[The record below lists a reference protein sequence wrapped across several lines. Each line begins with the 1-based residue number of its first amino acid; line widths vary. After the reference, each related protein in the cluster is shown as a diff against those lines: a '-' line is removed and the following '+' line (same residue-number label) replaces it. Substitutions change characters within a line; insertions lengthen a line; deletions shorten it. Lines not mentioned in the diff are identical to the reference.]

1 MTDTADRV
9 AAKAERRTAKQRQRV
24 ADRHILGP
32 VSARLTVA
40 SAIVAVASLCAV
52 VPFILI
58 AEVCR
63 ELLAGTPDWSRVWGL
78 LLTALGILG
87 VRGLLQS
94 GALLWSHL
102 IDAEHQFTLRQLLAA
117 KLSRVPLGWFTER
130 SSGEVKKLLQNDVDA
145 LHYLVAHARLE
156 FVGALTL
163 PLATFGYLL
172 LVDWRL
178 ALLLLVPIVI
188 YAFVMSRIMG
198 SGYAAKMATYE
209 SWQTEV
215 SETTIE
221 FVDGIQVVRAFGQP
235 RKGHH
240 RYQAAVDGYA
250 TFFQAWVSPIT
261 RLEGIGSQLLNPVVV
276 LLLMLL
282 ASLGLIGGGLME
294 PASLVPFILIGL
306 GIGGTVL
313 TFGYGVQALR
323 LASAASVRLW
333 ELTETAELVD
343 PAEGPVPTS
352 GIVRFDDV
360 TFGYREGHPV
370 LKNIDLELHPG
381 TITALVGPSGSGK
394 STLARLVPRFY
405 DVTGGRITLDGHDL
419 RALRSADLYRAV
431 GFVLQDVQLI
441 AGTVRENL
449 LLARPDADDAALERV
464 CRAAQI
470 HDRILEL
477 PRGYHSEIG
486 VDARL
491 SGGEAQR
498 LSIARA
504 LLADAPVL
512 VLDEATAFADP
523 ESEAAIQDAL
533 AVLVA
538 DRTVLVIAHRLHT
551 IVDVDRIVVLDQG
564 RIVQNGTPDELRAAD
579 GLFARLWAANERA
592 LGEVEQMDIPERRQA
607 VGQNAGGQNAAAQNA
622 VDQNAVGQNAEVNA

>member
-1 MTDTADRV
+1 MPETADR
-9 AAKAERRTAKQRQRV
+9 AAAAAARRTAKERQRR
-24 ADRHILGP
+24 ADRQILGAL
-32 VSARLTVA
+32 SSRLTVA
-40 SAIVAVASLCAV
+40 SVIVAIASLCAV

-63 ELLAGTPDWSRVWGL
+63 ELLGATPEWSRVWML

-102 IDAEHQFTLRQLLAA
+102 IDAEHQYTLRQLLAA

-130 SSGEVKKLLQNDVDA
+130 SSGEVKKILQNDVDA

-163 PLATFGYLL
+163 PLVTFVYLL
-172 LVDWRL
+172 FVDWRL
-178 ALLLLVPIVI
+178 GLLLLVPILI

-198 SGYAAKMATYE
+198 PGYAAKLATFE
-209 SWQTEV
+209 SWQNRV

-240 RYQAAVDGYA
+240 RYQEAIDGYA
-250 TFFQAWVSPIT
+250 SFFTAWVGPIT

-276 LLLMLL
+276 LLLVLL
-282 ASLGLIGGGLME
+282 SALGLIGGGAME
-294 PASLVPFILIGL
+294 PAALVPFILLGL

-313 TFGYGVQALR
+313 TFGYGLQALR
-323 LASAASVRLW
+323 QASAASVRLSDLLESP
-333 ELTETAELVD
+333 ELAD
-343 PAEGPVPTS
+343 PDSGPVPAS
-352 GIVRFDDV
+352 GLVRFEDV

-370 LKNIDLELHPG
+370 LKAVDLELRPG

-405 DVTGGRITLDGHDL
+405 DVTGGRITLDGHDI
-419 RALRSADLYRAV
+419 RTLRSGDLYRSV

-470 HDRILEL
+470 HDRIVEL
-477 PRGYHSEIG
+477 PRGYASEIG

-551 IVDVDRIVVLDQG
+551 IVDVDQIVVLDEG
-564 RIVQNGTPDELRAAD
+564 RIVERGTPDELRSAE
-579 GLFARLWAANERA
+579 GLFSRLWAANERA
-592 LGEVEQMDIPERRQA
+592 LTE
-607 VGQNAGGQNAAAQNA
+607 
-622 VDQNAVGQNAEVNA
+622 VDQLDRQTDAVTPTAQTLEVRA

>member
-1 MTDTADRV
+1 MPDTVERA
-9 AAKAERRTAKQRQRV
+9 AAKSARRTAKERQRL
-24 ADRHILGP
+24 ADRQILGP
-32 VSARLTVA
+32 VASRLTIA
-40 SAIVAVASLCAV
+40 SIIVAIASLCAV

-63 ELLAGTPDWSRVWGL
+63 ELLATTPDWNRVWTL

-94 GALLWSHL
+94 GAMLWSHL
-102 IDAEHQFTLRQLLAA
+102 IDAEHQYTLRQLLAA

-163 PLATFGYLL
+163 PLATFVYLL

-178 ALLLLVPIVI
+178 GLLLLVPIAL
-188 YAFVMSRIMG
+188 YGFVMSRIMG
-198 SGYAAKMATYE
+198 PGYAAKLTTFE
-209 SWQTEV
+209 SWRSRV

-240 RYQAAVDGYA
+240 RYQEAIDGYA
-250 TFFQAWVSPIT
+250 TFFTAWVGPIT

-276 LLLMLL
+276 LLLVLL
-282 ASLGLIGGGLME
+282 AALGLIGGDAME
-294 PASLVPFILIGL
+294 PSALVPFILLGL
-306 GIGGTVL
+306 GIGSTVL
-313 TFGYGVQALR
+313 TFGYGLQALR
-323 LASAASVRLW
+323 QASSASVRL
-333 ELTETAELVD
+333 LDLVETPELVD
-343 PAEGPVPTS
+343 PAEGPVPVS
-352 GIVRFDDV
+352 GLVRFENV

-370 LKNIDLELHPG
+370 LHGVDLELHPG

-405 DVTGGRITLDGHDL
+405 DVTGGRITLDGDDI
-419 RALRSADLYRAV
+419 RSLRSADLYRAV

-441 AGTVRENL
+441 AETVRENL

-470 HDRILEL
+470 HERILEL
-477 PRGYHSEIG
+477 PRGYDSEIG
-486 VDARL
+486 RDARL

-551 IVDVDRIVVLDQG
+551 IIDVDQIVVLDDG
-564 RIVQNGTPDELRAAD
+564 RIVERGTPDELRSAD
-579 GLFARLWAANERA
+579 GLFSRLWAANERA
-592 LGEVEQMDIPERRQA
+592 LTEVDRLERTA
-607 VGQNAGGQNAAAQNA
+607 ETASVPTQNL
-622 VDQNAVGQNAEVNA
+622 EVRA

>member
-1 MTDTADRV
+1 MTDTADR
-9 AAKAERRTAKQRQRV
+9 AAATAARRLARERQRR
-24 ADRHILGP
+24 ADRRILGP
-32 VSARLTVA
+32 VSARLTTA
-40 SAIVAVASLCAV
+40 SAVVAIASLCAV

-63 ELLAGTPDWSRVWGL
+63 ELLVRPTDWEGVWTL
-78 LLTALGILG
+78 LLSALVILG

-94 GALLWSHL
+94 GAMLWSHL
-102 IDAEHQFTLRQLLAA
+102 IDSAHQFTLRQLLAG

-156 FVGALTL
+156 FVGAVTL
-163 PLATFGYLL
+163 PVATFAYLL
-172 LVDWRL
+172 VVDWRL
-178 ALLLLVPIVI
+178 ALLLLLPIGFYV
-188 YAFVMSRIMG
+188 FVMSRIMG
-198 SGYAAKMATYE
+198 SGYASKLGAYE
-209 SWQTEV
+209 AWQTKV

-240 RYQAAVDGYA
+240 RYQEAVDGYA
-250 TFFQAWVSPIT
+250 AFFQGWVAPIT
-261 RLEGIGSQLLNPVVV
+261 RLEGISSQLLNPVVV
-276 LLLMLL
+276 LLVVLL
-282 ASLGLIGGGLME
+282 AALGLVGADAME
-294 PASLVPFILIGL
+294 PATLVPFVLVGL

-313 TFGYGVQALR
+313 TFGYGLQALR
-323 LASAASVRLW
+323 QASAASVRLW
-333 ELTETAELVD
+333 ELTETPELAD
-343 PAEGPVPTS
+343 PAEGPVPAS
-352 GIVRFDDV
+352 GLVRFEDV
-360 TFGYREGHPV
+360 SFGYRDDQLV
-370 LKNIDLELHPG
+370 LTGVDLELRPG

-419 RALRSADLYRAV
+419 RDLRSADLYRSV

-449 LLARPDADDAALERV
+449 LLAMPDADAATLEAA

-470 HDRILEL
+470 HERILEL
-477 PRGYHSEIG
+477 PRGYDSEIG
-486 VDARL
+486 VDARF

-551 IVDVDRIVVLDQG
+551 IVDVDRVVVLDRG
-564 RIVQNGTPDELRAAD
+564 RVVENGAPYDLLAAG
-579 GLFARLWAANERA
+579 GLFSRLWEANERA
-592 LGEVEQMDIPERRQA
+592 LDDADVPARPTDAQTQEVPA
-607 VGQNAGGQNAAAQNA
+607 
-622 VDQNAVGQNAEVNA
+622 

>member
-1 MTDTADRV
+1 MTDTTERA
-9 AAKAERRTAKQRQRV
+9 AAKAARRTATQRQRA
-24 ADRHILGP
+24 ADRAILGP
-32 VSARLTVA
+32 VSTRLTIA
-40 SAIVAVASLCAV
+40 STIVAIASLCAV
-52 VPFILI
+52 VPFVLI

-63 ELLAGTPDWSRVWGL
+63 ELLTSTPDWSRVWAL

-102 IDAEHQFTLRQLLAA
+102 IDAGHQYTLRQLLAA

-130 SSGEVKKLLQNDVDA
+130 SSGEIKKLLQNDVDA

-156 FVGALTL
+156 FIGALTL
-163 PLATFGYLL
+163 PLATFAYLL
-172 LVDWRL
+172 FVDWRL
-178 ALLLLVPIVI
+178 ALLLIVPIVF
-188 YAFVMSRIMG
+188 YAGVMSRIMG
-198 SGYAAKMATYE
+198 PEYSAKLATYE
-209 SWQTEV
+209 SWQTQV
-215 SETTIE
+215 AETTIE

-240 RYQAAVDGYA
+240 RYQEAVDGYA
-250 TFFQAWVSPIT
+250 TFFQAWVKPIT

-276 LLLMLL
+276 LLLVLL
-282 ASLGLIGGGLME
+282 ASLGLIGADLME
-294 PASLVPFILIGL
+294 PASLVPFILLGL

-323 LASAASVRLW
+323 QASSASVRLY
-333 ELTETAELVD
+333 ELGETAELAD
-343 PAEGPVPTS
+343 PATGPTPSS
-352 GIVRFDDV
+352 GLVRFEGV
-360 TFGYREGHPV
+360 TFGYREGQTV
-370 LKNIDLELHPG
+370 LDGVDLELRPG

-419 RALRSADLYRAV
+419 RDIRSADLYRSV

-449 LLARPDADDAALERV
+449 RLAKADADDTALEAV

-477 PRGYHSEIG
+477 PRGYDSEIG
-486 VDARL
+486 VDARF

-551 IVDVDRIVVLDQG
+551 IVDVDQIVVLDQG
-564 RIVQNGTPDELRAAD
+564 RIVERGTPAELRAGD
-579 GLFARLWAANERA
+579 GLFSRLWAANERA
-592 LGEVEQMDIPERRQA
+592 LTEVESLDDADTEL
-607 VGQNAGGQNAAAQNA
+607 
-622 VDQNAVGQNAEVNA
+622 DSLEVTA

>member
-1 MTDTADRV
+1 MSDTEARETK
-9 AAKAERRTAKQRQRV
+9 KAERRAARSRQRI
-24 ADRHILGP
+24 ANAYTLGA
-32 VSARLTVA
+32 VRTRLTIA
-40 SAIVAVASLCAV
+40 SVIVAISSLCAV

-58 AEVCR
+58 AELCR
-63 ELLAGTPDWSRVWGL
+63 ELLAGNAEWPRIWL
-78 LLTALGILG
+78 LLSIALAVLG
-87 VRGLLQS
+87 LRGLLS
-94 GALLWSHL
+94 AGALLWSHL

-117 KLSRVPLGWFTER
+117 KLTRVPLGWFTER

-156 FVGALTL
+156 FVGAITL
-163 PLATFGYLL
+163 PIATFAYLL
-172 LVDWRL
+172 TVDWRL
-178 ALLLLVPIVI
+178 ALLLILPIVA
-188 YAFVMSRIMG
+188 YAAIMSRIMG
-198 SGYAAKMATYE
+198 EGYAEKLATFE
-209 SWQTEV
+209 RWQSTV

-235 RKGHH
+235 RRGHH
-240 RYQAAVDGYA
+240 RYQEAIDGYSR
-250 TFFQAWVSPIT
+250 FFIAWVTPIT
-261 RLEGIGSQLLNPVVV
+261 RLEGAGSLMLTPVIV
-276 LLLMLL
+276 LLLLLL
-282 ASLGLIGGGLME
+282 AALGLTGLGAFE
-294 PASLVPFILIGL
+294 PADLVPFVLVGL

-313 TFGYGVQALR
+313 TFGYGMQALR
-323 LASAASVRLW
+323 QASTASVRLW
-333 ELTETAELVD
+333 ELSQTAELVD
-343 PAEGPVPTS
+343 PAHGPAPQS
-352 GIVRFDDV
+352 GLVRFEDV
-360 TFGYREGHPV
+360 TFEYRAGHPV
-370 LKNIDLELHPG
+370 LHDIDLELRPG

-394 STLARLVPRFY
+394 STLARLLPRFF
-405 DVTGGRITLDGHDL
+405 DVSGGRITIDGHDI
-419 RALRSADLYRAV
+419 RSIPSTALYGSV

-449 LLARPDADDAALERV
+449 LLARTDADDLDLERV

-477 PRGYHSEIG
+477 PRGYDSEVG

-504 LLADAPVL
+504 LLADAPIL

-551 IVDVDRIVVLDQG
+551 IADVDEVVVLDGG
-564 RIVQNGTPDELRAAD
+564 RVVERGAPHALRTAG
-579 GLFARLWAANERA
+579 GLFSALWEANEIAVR
-592 LGEVEQMDIPERRQA
+592 EVESLIGSRAD
-607 VGQNAGGQNAAAQNA
+607 AAEK
-622 VDQNAVGQNAEVNA
+622 EVLA

>member
-1 MTDTADRV
+1 MTDTTERG
-9 AAKAERRTAKQRQRV
+9 AAKAARREARLRQRA
-24 ADRHILGP
+24 ADRAILGP
-32 VSARLTVA
+32 VSARLTLA
-40 SAIVAVASLCAV
+40 SAIVAIASLCAV
-52 VPFILI
+52 VPFLLI

-63 ELLAGTPDWSRVWGL
+63 ELLATSPDWARVWGL
-78 LLTALGILG
+78 LLLALGILAL
-87 VRGLLQS
+87 RGLLQS

-102 IDAEHQFTLRQLLAA
+102 IDAEHQYTLRTLLAA

-163 PLATFGYLL
+163 PLATFAYLL

-178 ALLLLVPIVI
+178 ALLLLVPILI

-198 SGYAAKMATYE
+198 PGYAAKMATYE
-209 SWQTEV
+209 GWQTQV

-240 RYQAAVDGYA
+240 RYQEAIDGYA
-250 TFFQAWVSPIT
+250 VFFRGWVGPIT

-276 LLLMLL
+276 MLFVL
-282 ASLGLIGGGLME
+282 VAALGLLGGGAME
-294 PASLVPFILIGL
+294 PAALVPFILVGL

-313 TFGYGVQALR
+313 TFGYGMQALR

-333 ELTETAELVD
+333 ELTETAELID
-343 PAEGPVPTS
+343 PADGPGPSS
-352 GIVRFDDV
+352 GLVRFEGV
-360 TFGYREGHPV
+360 EFGYREGHPV
-370 LKNIDLELHPG
+370 LKGVDLELRPG
-381 TITALVGPSGSGK
+381 TITALAGPSGSGK

-419 RALRSADLYRAV
+419 RDLRSADLYRSV

-441 AGTVRENL
+441 AGSVRENL
-449 LLARPDADDAALERV
+449 LLARPDAGDDDLERV

-470 HDRILEL
+470 HERLLEL
-477 PRGYHSEIG
+477 PRGYDSEIG

-551 IVDVDRIVVLDQG
+551 IVDVDQIVVLDEG
-564 RIVQNGTPDELRAAD
+564 HVVERGTPAELRSSD
-579 GLFARLWAANERA
+579 GLFSRLWAADERA
-592 LGEVEQMDIPERRQA
+592 LTEVA
-607 VGQNAGGQNAAAQNA
+607 NAPLTATPPTAAASA
-622 VDQNAVGQNAEVNA
+622 SASAADTLEVHA

>member
-1 MTDTADRV
+1 MTDIAERA
-9 AAKAERRTAKQRQRV
+9 AAKAVRRTAKQRQRL
-24 ADRHILGP
+24 ADRRVLGP

-40 SAIVAVASLCAV
+40 SVIVAVASLCAV

-63 ELLAGTPDWSRVWGL
+63 ELLATAPDWSRVWTL

-94 GALLWSHL
+94 GAMLWSHL

-156 FVGALTL
+156 FVSALTL
-163 PLATFGYLL
+163 PLATFVYLM

-178 ALLLLVPIVI
+178 GLLLLVPIVL
-188 YAFVMSRIMG
+188 YGFVMSRIMG
-198 SGYAAKMATYE
+198 SGYAAKLTTFE
-209 SWQTEV
+209 SWQSRV

-240 RYQAAVDGYA
+240 RYQEAIDGYA
-250 TFFQAWVSPIT
+250 TFFTAWVGPIT

-276 LLLMLL
+276 LLIVLL
-282 ASLGLIGGGLME
+282 AALGLIGGGAME
-294 PASLVPFILIGL
+294 PAALVPFVLVGL
-306 GIGGTVL
+306 GIGSTVL
-313 TFGYGVQALR
+313 TFGYGLQALR
-323 LASAASVRLW
+323 QASSASVRL
-333 ELTETAELVD
+333 LDLIETPELVD
-343 PAEGPVPTS
+343 PADGPVPTS
-352 GIVRFDDV
+352 GLVRFEDV
-360 TFGYREGHPV
+360 SFEYREGHPV
-370 LKNIDLELHPG
+370 LRGVDLELHPG

-405 DVTGGRITLDGHDL
+405 DVTGGRITVDGHDL
-419 RALRSADLYRAV
+419 RSLRSADLYRAV

-441 AGTVRENL
+441 AGSVRENVL
-449 LLARPDADDAALERV
+449 LSRPDADDAALERV

-470 HDRILEL
+470 HERILEL
-477 PRGYHSEIG
+477 PRGYDSEIG

-551 IVDVDRIVVLDQG
+551 IVDVDQIVVLDRG
-564 RIVQNGTPDELRAAD
+564 RVVERGAPDELRNAD
-579 GLFARLWAANERA
+579 GLFSRLWAANERA
-592 LGEVEQMDIPERRQA
+592 LTE
-607 VGQNAGGQNAAAQNA
+607 
-622 VDQNAVGQNAEVNA
+622 VDQLERTADAASGTTQNLEVRA